1 MCPFLLSLAATVR
14 IFYTVTQEVESSVNW
29 LISKIFVCS
38 YGVINSEMSAIFTT
52 TESPVTY

>member
-1 MCPFLLSLAATVR
+1 MGPLLPSGAATVR

-38 YGVINSEMSAIFTT
+38 CGVISSEMSEIFTT
-52 TESPVTY
+52 TGFPVTY